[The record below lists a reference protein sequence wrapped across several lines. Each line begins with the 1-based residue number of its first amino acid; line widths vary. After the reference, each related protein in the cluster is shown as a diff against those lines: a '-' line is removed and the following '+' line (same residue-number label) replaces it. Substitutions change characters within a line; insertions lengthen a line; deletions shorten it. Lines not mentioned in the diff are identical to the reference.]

1 MVARKRILTADK
13 LRAHVVVR
21 GLHDPKIQED
31 VLKLAASSEV
41 DLTLQKITEVTMAQ
55 DLELNKISQF
65 QKQKRN
71 APGKSKNFV
80 AGEKCYYCGECGHGY
95 RASFVT
101 RKELCPAFY
110 NKCSK
115 CNVER
120 HLTSQCKRE
129 SIKAAAA
136 NNLKMEERFSK
147 ASSDSENELGA
158 FGFIGTLTS
167 KGCDSPSPVP
177 SSDSDHYDGDSDRSS
192 VSSDK
197 NGENFEWFHM
207 SMNIKSSSAKSSNKR
222 KQSKVLPHYE
232 VSRSGKGRGKST
244 KPHPEYEFAALQ
256 HVLHQPTSQQMT
268 GTLRTEWKEIDTVA
282 DTLNKLS
289 LLTSVHRNNSQEG
302 GII

>member
-1 MVARKRILTADK
+1 M
-13 LRAHVVVR
+13 
-21 GLHDPKIQED
+21 
-31 VLKLAASSEV
+31 
-41 DLTLQKITEVTMAQ
+41 
-55 DLELNKISQF
+55 NKISQF
-65 QKQKRN
+65 QQQKRN
-71 APGKSKNFV
+71 APGKSNNLV

-95 RASFVT
+95 RASFTT

-120 HLTSQCKRE
+120 YLTSQCKRE

-167 KGCDSPSPVP
+167 KGRASPSPAP
-177 SSDSDHYDGDSDRSS
+177 SLDSDHYDADSDRSS
-192 VSSDK
+192 SSDN
-197 NGENFEWFHM
+197 NGENFGWFHM
-207 SMNIKSSSAKSSNKR
+207 SMNTKSPSAKSSNK
-222 KQSKVLPHYE
+222 
-232 VSRSGKGRGKST
+232 VSKGRGKST

-256 HVLHQPTSQQMT
+256 HVLHQPFTQQMM
-268 GTLRTEWKEIDTVA
+268 GTPGTQWKEIATVA
-282 DTLNKLS
+282 DTLKKLS
-289 LLTSVHRNNSQEG
+289 LLTSTHRTSSQEG